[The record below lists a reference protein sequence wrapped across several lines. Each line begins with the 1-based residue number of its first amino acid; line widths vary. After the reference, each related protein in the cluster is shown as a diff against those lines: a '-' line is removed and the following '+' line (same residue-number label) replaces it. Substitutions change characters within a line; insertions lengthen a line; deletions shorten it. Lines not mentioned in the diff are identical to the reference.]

1 MRNPTTAVLEVLSG
15 APGGSSGRTV
25 RRVARSAVIIGTLFA
40 NAVGGVLTVLLLL
53 TILPVPGNA
62 LDDTGF
68 ARNAAAIVIF
78 TALSAPAGLIIGNR
92 IAERRTEWL
101 VEEREPTDAE
111 RRSVVTFPAI
121 AGAIQAGLWLLAA
134 CVFATVNAF
143 HSGRFAI
150 EVGITVAMSGLVT
163 AIIVFLLTL
172 RFTRAITARA
182 LAGAEPTTY
191 PAISVTVRAVLTW
204 ALGTT
209 VPISGALVLALFTL
223 NTNDVGRAQLAR
235 SVIALSAL
243 SLGVGLVAT
252 IMHARTIA
260 EPLRRLRDAL
270 RRVED
275 GDLDVEVAVNDATEI
290 GFLQSGFNRMAAGLR
305 ERERVQDLFERH
317 VGEDVVQLALEGEM
331 TLGGEELEAAVLF
344 VDVIGSTDMAM
355 QRAPGEVV
363 TLLNAFFA
371 VVVEEVL
378 RQNGVV
384 NKFMGD
390 GALCIFGATQ
400 ELEDPSGAALAT
412 ARAIQRRLHSEVPA
426 LRAGIGVS
434 AGVVV
439 AGNVGA
445 ADRFEYTVIGDPVNE
460 ASRLTELAKGEP
472 SGICASEMAVHR
484 AGAQERGRWALGEA
498 VELRGRGRPTRV
510 AVPVTAGNTEDDQ

>member
-1 MRNPTTAVLEVLSG
+1 MRSPTTAVLEVLSG
-15 APGGSSGRTV
+15 APGDSSGRTV
-25 RRVARSAVIIGTLFA
+25 RRIARTAVVVSALFA
-40 NAVGGVLTVLLLL
+40 NLVGGVLTVLLLL
-53 TILPVPGNA
+53 TILPVPDNA

-68 ARNAAAIVIF
+68 TRNAITIVVY
-78 TALSAPAGLIIGNR
+78 TALSAPAGLVLGAR
-92 IAERRTEWL
+92 IAHRRTQWL
-101 VEEREPTDAE
+101 IEEREPTEAE
-111 RRSVVTFPAI
+111 RRAVVTFPAV

-134 CVFATVNAF
+134 AVFAAVNAPR
-143 HSGRFAI
+143 SGQFAL

-163 AIIVFLLTL
+163 AVIVFLLTL
-172 RFTRAITARA
+172 RFTRTIIARA
-182 LAGAEPTTY
+182 LKNAEPTTY

-209 VPISGALVLALFTL
+209 VPITGAVVLALFTL
-223 NTNDVGRAQLAR
+223 NTDEVGRAQLAR
-235 SVIALSAL
+235 SVVALSAL

-270 RRVED
+270 ARVER

-290 GFLQSGFNRMAAGLR
+290 GYLQSGFNRMAAGLR
-305 ERERVQDLFERH
+305 ERERMQDLFERH

-344 VDVIGSTDMAM
+344 VDVIGSTELAM
-355 QRAPGEVV
+355 RRAPSDVV

-378 RQNGVV
+378 LHGGMV

-400 ELEDPSGAALAT
+400 EVDDPSGAALAT
-412 ARAIQRRLHSEVPA
+412 ARAIQRRLHDEVPE
-426 LRAGIGVS
+426 LHAGIGVS

-472 SGICASEMAVHR
+472 TGICASEVAVHR
-484 AGAQERGRWALGEA
+484 AAPDERGRWALGEA

-510 AVPVTAGNTEDDQ
+510 AVLAA